1 MVYDPQE
8 SMNKLKEL
16 IDFCEEYQYDIVRWN
31 LEENITLVKV
41 NECCNT
47 VYLIY
52 EDNKWQPIFVTSINS
67 LKQLFYNLNLSI

>member
-31 LEENITLVKV
+31 SEENITLVKV
-41 NECCNT
+41 NEC
-47 VYLIY
+47 
-52 EDNKWQPIFVTSINS
+52 
-67 LKQLFYNLNLSI
+67 